1 VRHRA
6 AAIISGLCLLAVS
19 CGAERPEAP
28 PTHAQPGEP
37 THRVGDERAGL
48 SASVPTRVAVER
60 RRLPAVFRAA
70 LGESVVGAFAYRRRE
85 QLPRDAR
92 ELQTA
97 RRRLVAEA
105 RRRGG
110 RERRLRLI
118 RSRATRV
125 AGARAIELLA
135 DQTIARTRLRTRSLH
150 VFKGRG
156 EYVID
161 MLAPVRGFRD
171 ADRAFFAPLVRSLRL
186 SGRIQPQPRR
196 GRPR

>member
-6 AAIISGLCLLAVS
+6 AAIISGLGLLAVS

-28 PTHAQPGEP
+28 PTQARPGEP
-37 THRVGDERAGL
+37 THYFRDKRAGL
-48 SASVPTRVAVER
+48 SASIPNRAALDPTR
-60 RRLPAVFRAA
+60 PPSVFRAA
-70 LGESVVGAFAYRRRE
+70 LGESIVGTFAYRRRE
-85 QLPRDAR
+85 QLPRNAR

-105 RRRGG
+105 RRRAG
-110 RERRLRLI
+110 RDRRLRLI

-125 AGARAIELLA
+125 AGARAVELLA
-135 DQTIARTRLRTRSLH
+135 DQTISRIRLRTRSLH

-161 MLAPVRGFRD
+161 MLAPVRGFRR
-171 ADRAFFAPLVRSLRL
+171 ADRWFFAPLERSLRVT
-186 SGRIQPQPRR
+186 GRIQPQPGRR
-196 GRPR
+196 RRR